1 MRTRSEIERFLDDTV
16 SPGQEYRDRRTIRI
30 IAELLLD
37 IRDQNAALLSISKD
51 AVENE
56 RDAILKSSSVGS

>member
-1 MRTRSEIERFLDDTV
+1 MRTREQIEYAIDTPPS
-16 SPGQEYRDRRTIRI
+16 SPRDRI
-30 IAELLLD
+30 IIELLLD

-56 RDAILKSSSVGS
+56 RDAILKSSSVGN